1 MFLEKTPHNLLNPRF
16 FNRLFPEA
24 RYVHVVR
31 DPRAIAV
38 SLLAQTWGPSD
49 LAGTCEC
56 VAAYLETWQS
66 ALQFLRETGL
76 PVLDLRIE
84 DLSRDTKHA
93 SDRVQAFLS
102 VNESGDIFRG
112 ASEAVLHKWLEKIDE
127 VDRKFLD
134 DRLCKLAYS
143 LGY

>member
-49 LAGTCEC
+49 LAGTREC

-84 DLSRDTKHA
+84 DLTSVFHEGVGSVLTAAWVAAKV
-93 SDRVQAFLS
+93 RVRIW
-102 VNESGDIFRG
+102 VR
-112 ASEAVLHKWLEKIDE
+112 
-127 VDRKFLD
+127 
-134 DRLCKLAYS
+134 RLP
-143 LGY
+143 G